1 MRIIVL
7 LSLLYFP
14 TLSFASDEGLYAFG
28 GVGFGYADV
37 AEDNTS
43 LDRQGIHAEI
53 KADVSYYKSS
63 FIFDLGIGWFYNEVD
78 NERVNTFTESTF
90 FEGSLRYRFNPK
102 WNFGPILMTAVDNDN
117 TFEANVGINST
128 ETFVGLRLDYE
139 PDVFRTNKLRL
150 NLTAYRDMTISE
162 RDVTLLLVGVQFGI
176 PFWDR
181 EKKTKVVE
189 KVIVKRKYIPRLIK
203 LSENRMKATFDQD
216 SGFYF
221 ATGSDEP
228 NKEMVEYLD
237 RLVFYLNK
245 YSKEWEK
252 VEVQGHTDDVGKLS
266 YNMQLSK
273 RRAEKIRSLMVE
285 KGLDKKR
292 TRIRWFGPKKPLINE
307 KTAQARAK
315 NRRVEIVFEG
325 VQNMKSF
332 FQGLSIIQ

>member
-1 MRIIVL
+1 
-7 LSLLYFP
+7 
-14 TLSFASDEGLYAFG
+14 
-28 GVGFGYADV
+28 
-37 AEDNTS
+37 
-43 LDRQGIHAEI
+43 
-53 KADVSYYKSS
+53 
-63 FIFDLGIGWFYNEVD
+63 
-78 NERVNTFTESTF
+78 
-90 FEGSLRYRFNPK
+90 
-102 WNFGPILMTAVDNDN
+102 
-117 TFEANVGINST
+117 
-128 ETFVGLRLDYE
+128 
-139 PDVFRTNKLRL
+139 
-150 NLTAYRDMTISE
+150 
-162 RDVTLLLVGVQFGI
+162 
-176 PFWDR
+176 
-181 EKKTKVVE
+181 
-189 KVIVKRKYIPRLIK
+189 
-203 LSENRMKATFDQD
+203 MKATFDQD